1 MIRCARNVARVVEK
15 VNALSVLKERHHFE
29 DLGVDEGTILKWT
42 LKIQNG
48 FIGLR
53 ID

>member
-1 MIRCARNVARVVEK
+1 MGENI
-15 VNALSVLKERHHFE
+15 NALSVLKERYNFE

-42 LKIQNG
+42 LNNQNGKVRTG